1 LSEVIMKIRIVLSL
15 AFAMSALAAFGA
27 QHGVIEH
34 TPPGCMLE
42 GEMPIM
48 NVDTSDDGLLRA
60 YFRRQGATD
69 WCFVDGKNLGKIS
82 QVTLPKFDNGESI
95 EYYFVVID
103 GKRIIAKSPKI
114 YNARNDHHCDAP
126 FARHA
131 VMLTLECLPP
141 GTNPTS
147 MSAGYAAKTIIGN
160 PPPPSPEK
168 PEQAARIR
176 AIGQ

>member
-1 LSEVIMKIRIVLSL
+1 MKIRILLSL
-15 AFAMSALAAFGA
+15 ASAMCALAAFGV
-27 QHGVIEH
+27 QPGVIDH
-34 TPPGCMLE
+34 NPPGCMLV

-48 NVDTSDDGLLRA
+48 QVETADQGVLRA
-60 YFRRQGATD
+60 YFRRQGSTD
-69 WCFVDGKNLGKIS
+69 WCFVDGKNLGKVS
-82 QVTLPKFDNGESI
+82 QVTLPKFDPNETI
-95 EYYFVVID
+95 EYYFIVIEGKHVV
-103 GKRIIAKSPKI
+103 AKSPKI
-114 YNARNDHHCDAP
+114 YNARNEQHCDAP

-131 VMLTLECLPP
+131 IMLTLECLPP

-176 AIGQ
+176 TIGQ